1 MLTKFFDIYKMKW
14 NIYEANT
21 DPEKHIDTPLSI
33 KHEKIILEKIGFK
46 NVSFIDINSEKYKLL
61 VFNK

>member
-1 MLTKFFDIYKMKW
+1 MKW